1 MAAIANTA
9 AELRVSNHVWQKN
22 KNVTGLYQDASNS
35 NAPDICPAG
44 YLVKPVSL
52 MPCEGYTGVKNENAW
67 IMNMADDTDAT
78 GEVYF
83 CNTFNVQEVTAP
95 DGNIYK
101 VGANTLG
108 LSLPAGERGTFT
120 RIDGTEM
127 HDQIRFGIGNFKS
140 TPTVGQFATIE
151 DGLLKPAAAAP
162 TATGTLYFE
171 IMATG
176 TFTTGAYASFG
187 YVDVRAH
194 RVITVPAG

>member
-52 MPCEGYTGVKNENAW
+52 MPCEGYSGIKNENAW

-83 CNTFNVQEVTAP
+83 CNTFNVQEVTDAL
-95 DGNIYK
+95 GNVYK
-101 VGANTLG
+101 VGPNTLG
-108 LSLPAGERGTFT
+108 LAIPAGERGTFT
-120 RIDGTEM
+120 RIDGMEM

-140 TPTVGQFATIE
+140 APTVGKFATIE
-151 DGLLKPAAAAP
+151 DGLLKPADTAP
-162 TATGTLYFE
+162 TTTGELYFE

-176 TFTTGAYASFG
+176 NFTTGAYAAFG

-194 RVITVPAG
+194 RVITVAG